1 MTDNVKLNLKPENDA
16 LYLPEQAKIVRKEA
30 FTDKATFLE
39 LEILGGRSLG
49 NVPGQFV
56 QVYLPGIG
64 EAPISISS
72 APASHNR
79 FDLCFNAVGELTSN
93 LRNKNVGDV
102 IYFRGPFGHGYDSVR
117 MEKMKGKH
125 VVFIAGGIGYAPL
138 RSLINSVVPKRENY
152 KKISILYGCRSPK
165 DRLYGKEVDSLTAL
179 GGNVEVLE
187 TVDCADE
194 KWTCGVGV
202 ITTLIPKVEMDPV
215 NTIFAICGPPIM
227 YKFVLAALKQRE
239 IPTENVFMSLER
251 KMRCGV
257 GKCGHCQMGGIY
269 VCQEGS
275 VFNYAEIEHNE
286 EAI

>member
-1 MTDNVKLNLKPENDA
+1 MKEKLDLKAKNEKLYVPE
-16 LYLPEQAKIVRKEA
+16 EAKIVRKEK
-30 FTDKATFLE
+30 FTDNATFIE
-39 LEILGGRSLG
+39 LEIVNGRSLG
-49 NVPGQFV
+49 HVPGQFV

-79 FDLCFNAVGELTSN
+79 FDLCFNAVGELTNN
-93 LRNKNVGDV
+93 LRDKNVGD
-102 IYFRGPFGHGYDSVR
+102 IIHFRGPFGHGYDDAR
-117 MEKMKGKH
+117 MKSMDGKH
-125 VVFIAGGIGYAPL
+125 LVFIAGGIGYAPL
-138 RSLINSVVPKRENY
+138 RSLINKVVPDSKKY
-152 KKISILYGCRSPK
+152 KKISILYGAKSPK
-165 DRLYGKEVDSLTAL
+165 DRLYTKELENLAKI
-179 GGNVEVLE
+179 GGNVELLE

-202 ITTLIPKVEMDPV
+202 ITTLVPKIELNPV
-215 NTIFAICGPPIM
+215 DTVVAICGPPVM
-227 YKFVLAALKQRE
+227 YKFVLIALKQRD
-239 IPTENVFMSLER
+239 IPKENIYMSLER
-251 KMRCGV
+251 RMKCGV